1 MSIIVGKR
9 TFDQKFSQ
17 MMLSDFPLESLYR
30 TKMVLNEHN
39 ALNRNFYVQPSQS
52 ALNENA
58 QILRQHFP
66 RLDDKE
72 LFTVLDDCDNNLEIA
87 IEVLQKSTQPRAASP
102 QLVPVQGRAIR
113 KIQSIKVT
121 QAQENIP
128 IVIKEEKRPD
138 TSIQEEE
145 PLQPNKTLEF
155 KELAENIIN
164 QLHTMNTLD
173 EAKHMMANILFD
185 VKSTSEKK
193 DQDLIRKLQQEKAIL
208 MKAFNKQRQKALES
222 EGKNEELNVMVNNH
236 EQENLRL
243 KTLNYTLGLRLRSLD
258 VSQGDNHNF
267 DVY

>member
-17 MMLSDFPLESLYR
+17 MMVSDFPLESLYR
-30 TKMVLNEHN
+30 SKMVLNEN
-39 ALNRNFYVQPSQS
+39 NLLNRNFYNQPTQS
-52 ALNENA
+52 SLSENA

-87 IEVLQKSTQPRAASP
+87 IEVLQKSTQPRAPSP
-102 QLVPVQGRAIR
+102 QLVPVQGRTIK
-113 KIQSIKVT
+113 KISLKVAQSN
-121 QAQENIP
+121 ENIP
-128 IVIKEEKRPD
+128 LVAKEEKRSD

-145 PLQPNKTLEF
+145 PLQPNKAQELND
-155 KELAENIIN
+155 LAENIIS
-164 QLHTMNTLD
+164 QLHGLNSLD
-173 EAKHMMANILFD
+173 DAKNMMANILFE

-193 DQDLIRKLQQEKAIL
+193 DQEVIRKLQQEKAIL

-222 EGKNEELNVMVNNH
+222 EGKNAELNTLVNNH